1 MKPIKPQSL
10 FEFGAYAALFLTM
23 ILVLA
28 VPIAASHGGSHRQGQ
43 GRGNDDAADNT
54 NEAGAEARADGE
66 ARART
71 EVRAESR
78 GRLGSRLGAGVIASI
93 DSRRDLER
101 TRRQFELPTGILNA
115 QCVQACVE
123 STMQVTSIIIDE
135 AGRVEIKKQ
144 CMEKCRA
151 EKDARKEGQTEQR
164 EEKRDE
170 KNAFRANF
178 SEAIKGL
185 NEQQKTVR
193 DGFKELKK
201 SLKNEAPGGL
211 TEEEKTKL
219 REAQDAMREKVD
231 TLREQKQELIESVQ
245 DQFKTPRLIARGE
258 MIKINRA
265 LDRTREDYSEAKKM
279 HVESRTRIEA
289 QKKAYHECVKN
300 MRAAA
305 SDETRPVEA
314 QVDSS
319 NCKEIKKQFTSDAKT
334 FLLKTADLVV
344 ESLNKLKYQVKLS
357 EDISE
362 EDAQKLLDDIEQR
375 VIAVKNARASV
386 EELKEDAASQEELK
400 AAAKT
405 IREAWQ
411 ETRVLF
417 KKDVGVLMQAKLG
430 NIIHRMDQLTAK
442 FERAR
447 DRLKE
452 KGADVTA
459 LDKLLS
465 GLDGTLAEARA
476 DYEAAVKLFV
486 EAHTAKD
493 VDVVTKKA
501 HELVKKARAGLKE
514 AQQMLRDVTAEIKA
528 QMRATAEAATETK
541 AEASGDAD
549 TVSGSVE
556 ATATAEASAD
566 ASALATS

>member
-1 MKPIKPQSL
+1 MKPKLMQRMRW
-10 FEFGAYAALFLTM
+10 FGTYAALFM
-23 ILVLA
+23 IAVLVLA
-28 VPIAASHGGSHRQGQ
+28 VPIAASHGGSHGQ
-43 GRGNDDAADNT
+43 GRGDDETDT
-54 NEAGAEARADGE
+54 EARADVE
-66 ARART
+66 ARAET
-71 EVRAESR
+71 EARAERADGRSR
-78 GRLGSRLGAGVIASI
+78 GRVGVGVIASI
-93 DSRRDLER
+93 DARNDLER
-101 TRRQFELPTGILNA
+101 ARRPFEMPTGILNA
-115 QCVQACVE
+115 QCVQACVDATVQASVRAS
-123 STMQVTSIIIDE
+123 STALVETEQVK
-135 AGRVEIKKQ
+135 IKNQ

-151 EKDARKEGQTEQR
+151 EKQEQR
-164 EEKRDE
+164 EANKGIRT
-170 KNAFRANF
+170 NF
-178 SEAIKGL
+178 SQAIRGL
-185 NEQQKTVR
+185 NEQQKAVR
-193 DGFKELKK
+193 GEFKDLKK
-201 SLKNEAPGGL
+201 TIKNETGPL
-211 TEEEKTKL
+211 TEDEKTKL

-245 DQFKTPRLIARGE
+245 GQFKTPRLIARGE

-289 QKKAYHECVKN
+289 QKKAYHECVKKAEAAEADEADETAPRDERDA
-300 MRAAA
+300 RAA
-305 SDETRPVEA
+305 
-314 QVDSS
+314 
-319 NCKEIKKQFTSDAKT
+319 CKETKKQFTSDAKT

-375 VIAVKNARASV
+375 IIAVKNARASV

-411 ETRVLF
+411 ETRALF

-447 DRLKE
+447 GRLKE

-459 LDKLLS
+459 LDELLS
-465 GLDGTLAEARA
+465 GLDGTLAETRA
-476 DYEAAVKLFV
+476 DYEAAVKLFA
-486 EAHTAKD
+486 EAHTAKE
-493 VDVVTKKA
+493 VDAVTKKA

-528 QMRATAEAATETK
+528 QMRATAETTVSGAPV
-541 AEASGDAD
+541 SGDGT

-566 ASALATS
+566 ADASA

>member
-10 FEFGAYAALFLTM
+10 FEFGACAALFLTM

-28 VPIAASHGGSHRQGQ
+28 VPIAASQGQ
-43 GRGNDDAADNT
+43 GRGRESQNEQDDTNDDTRAAAN
-54 NEAGAEARADGE
+54 ARADIRVGVGLGVRG
-66 ARART
+66 AS
-71 EVRAESR
+71 VRAPSDVPSLET
-78 GRLGSRLGAGVIASI
+78 
-93 DSRRDLER
+93 RRDLNR
-101 TRRQFELPTGILNA
+101 TRRLFQLPTGILNA
-115 QCVQACVE
+115 ACVQACVDATVQASVRAS
-123 STMQVTSIIIDE
+123 STALVETEQVK
-135 AGRVEIKKQ
+135 IKNQ

-151 EKDARKEGQTEQR
+151 EKDARKEEQKEQR

-178 SEAIKGL
+178 SQAIRAL
-185 NEQQKTVR
+185 NERQKAVR
-193 DGFKELKK
+193 DDFKDLKD
-201 SLKNEAPGGL
+201 SLKNETTRPL
-211 TEEEKTKL
+211 TEEETAKL

-289 QKKAYHECVKN
+289 QKKAYHECVKKAEAVEADETAPRDERDA
-300 MRAAA
+300 RAA
-305 SDETRPVEA
+305 
-314 QVDSS
+314 
-319 NCKEIKKQFTSDAKT
+319 CKETKKQFTSDAKT

-375 VIAVKNARASV
+375 IIAVKNARASV

-411 ETRVLF
+411 ETRALF

-459 LDKLLS
+459 LDELLS

-476 DYEAAVKLFV
+476 NYEAAVKLFV

-493 VDVVTKKA
+493 VDAVTKKA
-501 HELVKKARAGLKE
+501 HELVKKARADLKE
-514 AQQMLRDVTAEIKA
+514 AQQMLRDITAEIKA
-528 QMRATAEAATETK
+528 QMRATAEATVSGAPV
-541 AEASGDAD
+541 SGDAD

-566 ASALATS
+566 ASA